1 MLNPRKI
8 IITTISSLGLLFIS
22 SISSAAQV
30 SVGPYL
36 MDNLNFASSL
46 NSSSGSV
53 GYYGTGSTSDI
64 TDADLRTFA
73 YSTNGTGSINLG
85 FSSNVGNGAGNDLAL
100 FFIGDP
106 ATVDITI
113 GGVTDTLTSS
123 VLTVNNDPTTKYMV
137 DISGNFYD
145 LSAILVDA
153 GNFGVADDALISDV
167 TVGLGQ
173 GQYLSLVGGFNT
185 VSPTAVPL
193 PAPLL
198 LMLSGLTAL
207 GLFSRRKI

>member
-1 MLNPRKI
+1 MLNLRI
-8 IITTISSLGLLFIS
+8 TIITTITSLGFLLMS
-22 SISSAAQV
+22 SVSSAAQV
-30 SVGPYL
+30 SVGPYQ
-36 MDNLNFASSL
+36 MDSLNLASSL
-46 NSSSGSV
+46 NSLSGTVNSST
-53 GYYGTGSTSDI
+53 GTASAI
-64 TDADLRTFA
+64 TDADLRTFVS
-73 YSTNGTGSINLG
+73 STNGTGSISLG
-85 FSSNVGNGAGNDLAL
+85 FSNNVGNGAGNDLAL